1 MAGIAADLTG
11 RTAVVT
17 GAAQGLGL
25 AIAEG
30 LIAAG
35 ARVALVDVKLPEL
48 KQAEKSISSNGGRAV
63 AFQADVAEPEQVREL
78 AAAVTTELGA
88 VDILVNN
95 AGVRTVEP
103 VLEIGIES
111 WRRAIDVNLT
121 GPFLM
126 IQAFGPGMV
135 ERRSGWIVN
144 VTSVAAELAFTNRAA
159 YNASKGGL
167 AMLTKSVALELGRYG
182 VRCNAVA
189 PGIIETPL
197 NSDYFADPK
206 MRDSVLSN
214 TPVGRWGQPPDI
226 VAPVL
231 FLCSAAADFVNG
243 ATIPVDGGWLT
254 GKGY

>member
-1 MAGIAADLTG
+1 MAGTGPGLSG

-30 LIAAG
+30 LCAAG

-48 KQAEKSISSNGGRAV
+48 QQAEKSIRSGGGSAV
-63 AFQADVAEPEQVREL
+63 AFRADVAEPDQVREL
-78 AAAVTTELGA
+78 AAAVSAELGA

-103 VLEIGIES
+103 VLEIGIDS

-135 ERRSGWIVN
+135 ARRSGRIVN

-167 AMLTKSVALELGRYG
+167 TMLTKSVALELGRYG

-189 PGIIETPL
+189 PGIVETPL
-197 NSDYFADPK
+197 NSHYFADPQ
-206 MRDSVLSN
+206 MRDAVLGN
-214 TPVGRWGQPPDI
+214 TPAGRWGQPADV

-231 FLCSAAADFVNG
+231 FLCSDAADFVNG
-243 ATIPVDGGWLT
+243 ATIPADGGWLT